1 MCGYHR
7 STASSAFFSAF
18 YAQITRP
25 HSTTRPN
32 AVWTTY
38 SSPQSGSDEHCMQCR
53 AQWTL
58 QLLLEAI

>member
-1 MCGYHR
+1 MCGYH
-7 STASSAFFSAF
+7 SIFSAFFSAF

-25 HSTTRPN
+25 HSTTWPN